1 MRGSLDGREDKHRAA
16 QRPADQPE
24 TKGKRPSAYALAE
37 RDNTT
42 EQLTARRSPA
52 GPFFFF

>member
-1 MRGSLDGREDKHRAA
+1 MRGSLDGREGKHRAA